1 MSNRQ
6 VTPDILADVLAAEPA
21 PARPTKLNLYGINR
35 SGGTQ
40 PRAALDERYIA
51 DLVEVLTNGGSLPPV
66 DVTYDGV
73 QYWLHDGFHRWEAHC
88 QAERDE
94 IDAVVHQG
102 DLQAAQWQSYAAN
115 QAHGLRRT
123 REDRERA
130 IRAALKH
137 PAGQQLSNRE
147 IAKHLGVDDKTIG
160 KYRQEMEQAAQ
171 IPQVRERTG
180 GDGKTYTQPVKRLF
194 VNELNAIVTGWVSKH
209 WQREW
214 PENPSHS
221 NGTFWQELT
230 AWLHAN
236 RAETW
241 TEADLKTAIKEAHA
255 SRPVSLV
262 EEEFR
267 AGRILCPNCSQDT
280 LALNR
285 CNRGDYGQ
293 RVDASCPKCGGA
305 WAWIWTPSVP
315 LTQHPAVVIR
325 QRSAPEP
332 QYLTVAQLVEILT
345 PIVAHESAADLRNAA
360 TGRDEYY
367 RIPLA
372 CQRALYDGPAW
383 RKEDVHATLAAIAE
397 QREPVVS
404 LDDLPVVA
412 TTGPV
417 VFVAAPDSPPLPDWV
432 VDEREPEAA
441 PGQIAD
447 IAMRVLNLKLWRGSF
462 QMALKNMEL
471 WADAT
476 GHHTATLEA
485 ERGLRRM
492 VEMTDN
498 ELAALAA

>member
-1 MSNRQ
+1 MNSRQ
-6 VTPDILADVLAAEPA
+6 VTPDILGDVLAAEPA
-21 PARPTKLNLYGINR
+21 AVRPTKLSLQIINR

-88 QAERDE
+88 QAERNE

-137 PAGQQLSNRE
+137 PAGQVMSNRE

-160 KYRQEMEQAAQ
+160 KYREEMERAAQ

-180 GDGKTYTQPVKRLF
+180 GDGKTYTQPETNYAEVWRLESHVRDAHKIEHGMFDRKTGCELLRRTAKERSGDLWRMSDKRIRAAGLTYRTLDLVQAMNNVAYQEEAKIAQPEQRPISKLDIDA
-194 VNELNAIVTGWVSKH
+194 VNLKIADQRSVAASVHKVGSEAESASVQQLADNIYDYLRKHFHRFELSYAFLHKHTDDARACFHQSLRARGLVFQESDLNSAIDRVVTEIDAMVLV
-209 WQREW
+209 E
-214 PENPSHS
+214 PEHS
-221 NGTFWQELT
+221 TPEPEP
-230 AWLHAN
+230 
-236 RAETW
+236 ET
-241 TEADLKTAIKEAHA
+241 
-255 SRPVSLV
+255 VSL
-262 EEEFR
+262 
-267 AGRILCPNCSQDT
+267 A
-280 LALNR
+280 
-285 CNRGDYGQ
+285 
-293 RVDASCPKCGGA
+293 
-305 WAWIWTPSVP
+305 
-315 LTQHPAVVIR
+315 
-325 QRSAPEP
+325 
-332 QYLTVAQLVEILT
+332 
-345 PIVAHESAADLRNAA
+345 
-360 TGRDEYY
+360 
-367 RIPLA
+367 
-372 CQRALYDGPAW
+372 
-383 RKEDVHATLAAIAE
+383 
-397 QREPVVS
+397 
-404 LDDLPVVA
+404 DLPVVA

-432 VDEREPEAA
+432 VDEPEPEAA
-441 PGQIAD
+441 PGQIVD
-447 IAMRVLNLKLWRGSF
+447 IAERVLKLKTWRAGFSIT
-462 QMALKNMEL
+462 LKNIDS
-471 WADAT
+471 WAEAT
-476 GHHTATLEA
+476 GHFTATLDA